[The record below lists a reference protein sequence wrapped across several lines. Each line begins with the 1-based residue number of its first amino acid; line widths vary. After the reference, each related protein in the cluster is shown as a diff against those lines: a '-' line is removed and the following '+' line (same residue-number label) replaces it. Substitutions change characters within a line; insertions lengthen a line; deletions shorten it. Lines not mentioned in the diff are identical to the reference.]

1 MNSRRVESYRKE
13 KRTHC
18 PSCSNMVEHFMMSFL
33 WTGPMLTPEYCWEKT
48 HVEQVKLSSI
58 TKEVFICSLTKTT
71 QFQATVKRNIG
82 IDRLLTPCKTN
93 MLRRTFRIIYPCV
106 SLQIAMQLKITVI
119 ILQVI
124 WKKFCFPWM
133 LKLSVVRC
141 TGQLLKLLTG
151 IFEVRRN
158 SSKASSE
165 PRVEACTYTPR
176 SDSLMDWRVSVSMFD
191 TSSCWKTKYHNDSKT
206 KNILKI
212 YIWELQCEEAKAF
225 LAYVRF
231 YLLSPH
237 TFWCDI
243 LLRITCTSKV
253 ATANKFL

>member
-58 TKEVFICSLTKTT
+58 TKEVFICSTKTMR
-71 QFQATVKRNIG
+71 FQATVKRNIK

-93 MLRRTFRIIYPCV
+93 IARRTFKITYHCV

-119 ILQVI
+119 ILKSFEINFV
-124 WKKFCFPWM
+124 FPECCS
-133 LKLSVVRC
+133 KLSVVRC
-141 TGQLLKLLTG
+141 IGQLLKLLTG

-176 SDSLMDWRVSVSMFD
+176 SDSLMDWRVSVSMFA
-191 TSSCWKTKYHNDSKT
+191 TSSCWKTEL

-237 TFWCDI
+237 TFWRDI
-243 LLRITCTSKV
+243 LLRITCTTKV